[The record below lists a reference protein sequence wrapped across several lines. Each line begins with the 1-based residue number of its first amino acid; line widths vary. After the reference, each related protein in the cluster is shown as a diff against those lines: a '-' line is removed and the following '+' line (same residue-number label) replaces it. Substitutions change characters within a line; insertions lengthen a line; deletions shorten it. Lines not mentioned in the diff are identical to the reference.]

1 MQEAQYM
8 DKMME
13 YWDSLEENEV
23 DGKKFVLIAAICVLA
38 GIIFGMLISPKK
50 TSKSSVRVMT
60 AIPAMAPPSA
70 SEPVSPIKILAG

>member
-38 GIIFGMLISPKK
+38 GIIFGMLISPRK
-50 TSKSSVRVMT
+50 TRIGQYYDGGECDCDCDDDDCDCSCGK
-60 AIPAMAPPSA
+60 
-70 SEPVSPIKILAG
+70 